1 MGGLRRGGRGRLF
14 RVTARCRGN
23 HGSRSKHRVVAE
35 PWRLMTVLW
44 QSVLAALIPVS
55 ASQLP
60 GLLQA
65 FLEHLQRQV
74 PRKRLRSVVKFQQQ
88 LAEELG

>member
-1 MGGLRRGGRGRLF
+1 
-14 RVTARCRGN
+14 
-23 HGSRSKHRVVAE
+23 
-35 PWRLMTVLW
+35 MTVLW
-44 QSVLAALIPVS
+44 QTVSAALLPVG

-74 PRKRLRSVVKFQQQ
+74 PSKRLRSAVKFQQH
-88 LAEELG
+88 LTEELG

>member
-1 MGGLRRGGRGRLF
+1 
-14 RVTARCRGN
+14 
-23 HGSRSKHRVVAE
+23 
-35 PWRLMTVLW
+35 MTVLW